1 VPFFSAFL
9 WAALLVF
16 APGVAHVQA
25 PPKINAPAHASVEA
39 TVTVAIDAGYHI
51 QSNHPKLDYL
61 IPSEVSLTPADGI
74 ELKQTDWP
82 KPEEHKFS
90 FSADAL
96 DVFEGNVPVRL
107 RIATGTPGTHTIQ
120 GSLHYQACT
129 DQLCR
134 PPATAPFTLTVVVS
148 GR

>member
-1 VPFFSAFL
+1 VAQ
-9 WAALLVF
+9 VH
-16 APGVAHVQA
+16 APA
-25 PPKINAPAHASVEA
+25 KISAPAHASVEA
-39 TVTVAIDAGYHI
+39 TVTVAIEAGYHI

-61 IPSEVSLTPADGI
+61 IPSQVSLTPADGI

-90 FSADAL
+90 FSADPL
-96 DVFEGNVPVRL
+96 TVFEGDVPVRL
-107 RIATGTPGTHTIQ
+107 RLATGAPGTHTIQ

-134 PPATAPFTLTVVVS
+134 PPATAPFTLTIVV
-148 GR
+148 R